1 MFYDILGYIY
11 LIFKNESDIQLI
23 FTTNNKFVFDIKDKY
38 NEKYIDNDQIYEI
51 IKHKNNTIS
60 AIRNIL
66 RNDKVFSRSIELEDS
81 IKDKFTYNMFKYMQE
96 FHENQNDNNLK

>member
-1 MFYDILGYIY
+1 M
-11 LIFKNESDIQLI
+11 I

-38 NEKYIDNDQIYEI
+38 NEKYIDNDQIYELT
-51 IKHKNNTIS
+51 KYKNNTIS

-81 IKDKFTYNMFKYMQE
+81 IKDKFIYNMFKYMQE
-96 FHENQNDNNLK
+96 FQQHRQDDKQ